1 MNLSSSVTIPT
12 PKGHTKHCHTA
23 WCRSCLLIY
32 KACLLCNAARTKWI
46 REKQRMSTKEKR
58 QRIISF
64 KMAFHIYKA
73 LRSLWNSIPTTPCF
87 LNPSNILKND
97 LQSLPSISTTTFCK
111 FAEFFSWWPHLTCLL
126 YLRNTFQLLFWNMES
141 LNLLSCYFIFNTIWK
156 LTPCWLHEY
165 EMCENPVLF
174 LDFPCPFSH
183 NCRLITRT
191 AVYNACLTCKHQ
203 SVLTTFITMLLTQS
217 HSLYYFIIVMTLELR
232 SQFWLLFIAPTII
245 EPFPLQKKFFHA
257 LPSQTLLSNSRKY
270 LTNC

>member
-126 YLRNTFQLLFWNMES
+126 YLRNTFQLLFWNMEALSICFLVISFSILFENS
-141 LNLLSCYFIFNTIWK
+141 LPAGYMNMRCVRILSFSWIF
-156 LTPCWLHEY
+156 
-165 EMCENPVLF
+165 PVPL
-174 LDFPCPFSH
+174 
-183 NCRLITRT
+183 
-191 AVYNACLTCKHQ
+191 A
-203 SVLTTFITMLLTQS
+203 TTVD
-217 HSLYYFIIVMTLELR
+217 SL
-232 SQFWLLFIAPTII
+232 PG
-245 EPFPLQKKFFHA
+245 
-257 LPSQTLLSNSRKY
+257 LPSIMHASLANTSLFSPRSLPCS
-270 LTNC
+270 